1 MIRSFYFSFFLL
13 GFLTVVFTA
22 SMAFKIRGRMESDF
36 FFGVGYYIAL
46 LLLLKKKIFNRDYN
60 FYDRLAS
67 IIDLACFQIPFYFSL
82 FLVQFVFNLL

>member
-13 GFLTVVFTA
+13 GFFVLTA
-22 SMAFKIRGRMESDF
+22 SMAPFKIRGRMESDF

-67 IIDLACFQIPFYFSL
+67 IINLACFQIPFCFSL

>member
-13 GFLTVVFTA
+13 GFFVLTA

-67 IIDLACFQIPFYFSL
+67 IIDLACFQIPFCFSL